1 MANYDESMDYER
13 YAWDD
18 REENV
23 SDEVYV
29 IHDGYRELSRTY
41 SFDQMKRLY
50 RAEDEKNGIEVGLIA
65 EDDIDPMDWKAT
77 MDLMTPIKV
86 N

>member
-1 MANYDESMDYER
+1 MNYDEAMDYER
-13 YAWDD
+13 YRLDERD
-18 REENV
+18 ETV

-29 IHDGYRELSRTY
+29 IHDGYKELSRTY

-50 RAEDEKNGIEVGLIA
+50 REEDEKNGIEVGLIV
-65 EDDIDPMDWKAT
+65 EDDIDPTNWEYTKT
-77 MDLMTPIKV
+77 LMTNIKV

>member
-1 MANYDESMDYER
+1 MNYDDHIDYER
-13 YAWDD
+13 YRLDERD
-18 REENV
+18 ETV

-50 RAEDEKNGIEVGLIA
+50 NAEDEKNGIEVGLIV
-65 EDDIDPMDWKAT
+65 EDDIDPNNWEYTKT
-77 MDLMTPIKV
+77 LMTNIKV